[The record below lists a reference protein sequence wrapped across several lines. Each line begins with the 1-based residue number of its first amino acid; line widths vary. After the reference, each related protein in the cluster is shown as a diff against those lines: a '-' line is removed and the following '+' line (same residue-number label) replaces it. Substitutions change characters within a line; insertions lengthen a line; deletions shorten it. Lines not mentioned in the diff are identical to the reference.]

1 MKFRVWDNV
10 AGWYADKISFYIGQD
25 GVLYRENPYGF
36 DKANKEVPNRY
47 VVEMSTGLKDKNGKE
62 MFQGDTVK
70 KHYEKHDITFE
81 DGSFFLFGYPI
92 REQKAYGFYKEL
104 EIIGNIH
111 EAKQWIY
118 R

>member
-1 MKFRVWDNV
+1 MKFRVFDNQENKYPLESKKV
-10 AGWYADKISFYIGQD
+10 FFLLPSGKLYDYDEGKEADPD
-25 GVLYRENPYGF
+25 
-36 DKANKEVPNRY
+36 RY
-47 VVEMSTGLKDKNGKE
+47 VVEMSTGLKDKNGEE